1 MAGEGGV
8 RNDLGSLKTLVPFHV
23 RKPSALY
30 NNILVLLISSSPSS
44 PSTPPPLLLPVSQQ
58 GDEVRLVGHTELRA
72 NG

>member
-1 MAGEGGV
+1 MAGEGTGGV

-23 RKPSALY
+23 RKPSDLH
-30 NNILVLLISSSPSS
+30 NNILVLLV
-44 PSTPPPLLLPVSQQ
+44 PPPHPLPTPLLLPVSQQ